1 MPWGWCILLM
11 LKVSYL
17 VVRSLALEEEASG
30 FAFVLGGMAQNF
42 MGARVPIRHHC
53 NNRSGVKEFA
63 FYGQGYRLSHSTR
76 FAQSS

>member
-1 MPWGWCILLM
+1 MQI
-11 LKVSYL
+11 
-17 VVRSLALEEEASG
+17 AFEEVASG
-30 FAFVLGGMAQNF
+30 LAFVLGGMAQNF